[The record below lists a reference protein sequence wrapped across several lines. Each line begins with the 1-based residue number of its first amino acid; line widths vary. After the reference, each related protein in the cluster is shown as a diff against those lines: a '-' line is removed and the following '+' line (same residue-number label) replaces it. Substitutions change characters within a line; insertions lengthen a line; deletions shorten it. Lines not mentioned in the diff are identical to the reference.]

1 VILPDT
7 SAWVEYLRRGE
18 AGRAAGLDRRVE
30 RREVATC
37 GPVVAELLA
46 GTAERDRGKLAR
58 ALDGLPWIELGRPEW
73 HRAGELAA
81 SLRGAG
87 MSVPLT
93 DIEIAVA
100 ALAAEAT
107 VWTADADFR
116 RIAQVADELLVEDL

>member
-1 VILPDT
+1 V
-7 SAWVEYLRRGE
+7 
-18 AGRAAGLDRRVE
+18 
-30 RREVATC
+30 TC

-73 HRAGELAA
+73 QRAGELVA

-93 DIEIAVA
+93 DIEIAVV